1 MSDLRA
7 VVIPRQA
14 TVASDRGAFS
24 RSVPPCLG
32 LNLTPLYVLAGVWVV
47 AIVVNFGTSR
57 TYRMELSSFLWILAN
72 LLFLGS
78 GKGMYEVFAL
88 LVLPSVLIGVTDFFD
103 MGGITMEMTFLVP
116 MVNLIPYCCG
126 GALSRY
132 FPDRSQLSR
141 RYPLTPYVALFSF
154 ACILSAFLGHDVKFP
169 SQALR
174 ATGVYFMIPFFFYLY
189 SVHAIRRLEN
199 VRQIMSVMVLIT
211 AFYSSVL
218 GIIQMLWRGRFAM
231 IARNLVVFR
240 EDQQEKMWLATHG
253 EGKIMSVWPD
263 SASFGHVLCF
273 TFPLALGLF
282 MTSKTSKQ
290 RVLCL
295 AALGLN
301 SVGIL
306 ITGNRTDILG
316 ALVTMVLVVISFAAK
331 SYSLR
336 TTLMKI
342 CILGMVLV
350 AFIMVTRESNGLR
363 RLFMPEDWDKK
374 TASSRTILVQ
384 EGIRMFKSSP
394 VFGVGLD
401 NFRHNQDYRKDGLY
415 IVANYPHN
423 LFIQILAET
432 GLVGML
438 SFLALMGAVFRL
450 ALVTWRN
457 RTTTELDFFCM
468 LFLIG
473 CTVLIFQGLM
483 ENSLFYPQTASLFW
497 TGVGIWRGRAMDLAA
512 RPRWT

>member
-1 MSDLRA
+1 MPDFR
-7 VVIPRQA
+7 
-14 TVASDRGAFS
+14 TYAFS
-24 RSVPPCLG
+24 GQAAGIPVRETSYTRLPPSLG
-32 LNLTPLYVLAGVWVV
+32 LNLTPLYVLAGVWLVSM
-47 AIVVNFGTSR
+47 VVNLSTGR
-57 TYRMELSSFLWILAN
+57 VYRLELSTSLWIFAN
-72 LLFLGS
+72 LLFAAS
-78 GKGMYEVFAL
+78 GKGMYEVFL
-88 LVLPSVLIGVTDFFD
+88 LLLLPSVLIGVTDFYD
-103 MGGITMEMTFLVP
+103 MGGITMEMTFLMP
-116 MVNLIPYCCG
+116 MVNLIPYCWS

-132 FPDRSQLSR
+132 FPERNQLSH
-141 RYPLTPYVALFSF
+141 RYPLTPFVALFAF
-154 ACILSAFLGHDVKFP
+154 ACILSAFLGHEVKYP

-174 ATGVYFMIPFFFYLY
+174 ATGVYFVIPFFFYLY

-199 VRQIMSVMVLIT
+199 VKQVMTVIVFMT
-211 AFYSSVL
+211 AFYSSIL
-218 GIIQMLWRGRFAM
+218 GIIQMLWRGQFAR
-231 IARNLVVFR
+231 IVRNLVIFR
-240 EDQQEKMWLATHG
+240 EDQQEKMWLGTLG
-253 EGKIMSVWPD
+253 EGKIISVWPD

-282 MTSKTSKQ
+282 MTAKTSRQ
-290 RVLCL
+290 RTIHFV
-295 AALGLN
+295 ALGLT
-301 SVGIL
+301 SVGVL

-316 ALVTMVLVVISFAAK
+316 AFVTVVFVVISFASR

-336 TTLMKI
+336 TTLMKVGF
-342 CILGMVLV
+342 LGVVMV

-374 TASSRTILVQ
+374 TASSRTILIQ

-401 NFRHNQDYRKDGLY
+401 NFRHSQDYRKDGLY

-457 RTTTELDFFCM
+457 RTSTELDFFCM

-483 ENSLFYPQTASLFW
+483 ENSLFYPQTSSLFW
-497 TGVGIWRGRAMDLAA
+497 TGVGIWRGRAMELAS
-512 RPRWT
+512 RPRSA